1 MSSSRIIDRS
11 RRGGRRRRSCSLFG
25 IPFSSS
31 VSVDKRKRRREP
43 AKELALPTRL
53 LFLSTRKTHAMMI
66 KTTRRHHHR
75 RPHLVRHKMA
85 MTFPLNNCFVA
96 TGRRIIDEE
105 SSSRNGRR
113 GRTRGRKRLFTRFD
127 DCSDD
132 FAFRISRK
140 SRWRNE
146 LVGIGKRAKKT
157 SARVTVSSSSSSSW
171 KDDYDGSTTSETT
184 RTRTTTETTTTDML
198 RRLDEPVVLDWK
210 ALVRCFVKAGVASAI
225 LLRVWTTMTRG
236 GTDAAFTAA
245 KSQRWFLLQKWF
257 FSSNQQSLGFGVVV
271 GVVSFAL
278 AFAAFLVILEK
289 ERMERYRLV
298 SAMEARD
305 INSRFADVDGVSVHH
320 KYFTSSSK
328 ENAEEEDDDDE
339 SHGVLFS
346 MAHGFGANTYS
357 YEMAFV
363 DKLLEMENANDNN
376 NSVGI
381 VCHDSVGFG
390 LTERPRTDLI
400 KYTKVFNAKCLKAMA
415 KKYAG
420 KGKKKKRVVYV
431 GHSLGTIAA
440 TLTTTLE
447 GDGDND
453 TTKPAAI
460 VLIAPAFLVKKEK
473 EQKKNATTLDGE
485 NEEVAKKKPI
495 PKKKIVTPDDE
506 FYDEELF
513 NRVVL
518 SSLKAILGW
527 INSSLFNLLAKPLL
541 YVLLRTIVRSKQF
554 WRNGLS
560 NVVAKSKTSLVDES
574 WIDGYRRPR
583 MVQNWDLGM
592 ITFVSASLNDL
603 GADLKA
609 IFRRHMRIYADKPN
623 EYDVSMNPMDALK
636 KSAWEK
642 NIPILIVH
650 GNEDKVVPISNSVN
664 IYNRLIT
671 APKVEKNEMMEIPSQ
686 ASSSSSSSKL
696 QQSPPPLTKF
706 VVMENTG
713 HCPHE
718 EDPETLASV
727 VRDFLREASVM

>member
-1 MSSSRIIDRS
+1 MGKGAKARIVTHSTRQKGEEKVIDPQVRKDPLERIIDLHLNFHLLVCLVDYFAS
-11 RRGGRRRRSCSLFG
+11 SIAPFVTKQCSYDSLN
-25 IPFSSS
+25 
-31 VSVDKRKRRREP
+31 
-43 AKELALPTRL
+43 
-53 LFLSTRKTHAMMI
+53 
-66 KTTRRHHHR
+66 HHQ
-75 RPHLVRHKMA
+75 
-85 MTFPLNNCFVA
+85 T
-96 TGRRIIDEE
+96 I
-105 SSSRNGRR
+105 
-113 GRTRGRKRLFTRFD
+113 
-127 DCSDD
+127 
-132 FAFRISRK
+132 
-140 SRWRNE
+140 
-146 LVGIGKRAKKT
+146 
-157 SARVTVSSSSSSSW
+157 
-171 KDDYDGSTTSETT
+171 
-184 RTRTTTETTTTDML
+184 
-198 RRLDEPVVLDWK
+198 
-210 ALVRCFVKAGVASAI
+210 
-225 LLRVWTTMTRG
+225 
-236 GTDAAFTAA
+236 
-245 KSQRWFLLQKWF
+245 
-257 FSSNQQSLGFGVVV
+257 
-271 GVVSFAL
+271 
-278 AFAAFLVILEK
+278 
-289 ERMERYRLV
+289 
-298 SAMEARD
+298 
-305 INSRFADVDGVSVHH
+305 
-320 KYFTSSSK
+320 
-328 ENAEEEDDDDE
+328 AE
-339 SHGVLFS
+339 
-346 MAHGFGANTYS
+346 
-357 YEMAFV
+357 
-363 DKLLEMENANDNN
+363 
-376 NSVGI
+376 
-381 VCHDSVGFG
+381 DSVYLEYFG

-415 KKYAG
+415 RKYAG
-420 KGKKKKRVVYV
+420 KGKKKKKVVYV

-473 EQKKNATTLDGE
+473 EQKKTLDGE

-518 SSLKAILGW
+518 SSLKALLGW
-527 INSSLFNLLAKPLL
+527 IKSSLFNLLAKPLL

-560 NVVAKSKTSLVDES
+560 NVVAKSKASLVDES

-592 ITFVSASLNDL
+592 INFVSASLNDL

-671 APKVEKNEMMEIPSQ
+671 APKVEKNNEMEIPSQ
-686 ASSSSSSSKL
+686 ASSSSSSSSSSKL